1 MSIFQ
6 CFCLKQSKS
15 NKGEKTIQN
24 RLPTIGEPLI
34 EKKTLNYVSEATEME
49 QISHRGTD
57 LQLRDTIHNPQHL
70 NQQQTPEKEQITALK
85 TM

>member
-1 MSIFQ
+1 
-6 CFCLKQSKS
+6 
-15 NKGEKTIQN
+15 
-24 RLPTIGEPLI
+24 LI

-57 LQLRDTIHNPQHL
+57 LQLRDTTQNPQHL
-70 NQQQTPEKEQITALK
+70 KQQQTPEKEQITALK